1 MPKAETYERVRCF
14 VLLPVSHCAKLM
26 YHFLGMG
33 WFHGSFAPAGAGAS
47 RAMNS
52 VKAIMNFVNLQNLC
66 LAIPKFP
73 DGAGWPSGLNYQIWV
88 VSSIT
93 DLCG

>member
-1 MPKAETYERVRCF
+1 
-14 VLLPVSHCAKLM
+14 M
-26 YHFLGMG
+26 YHDLGMG
-33 WFHGSFAPAGAGAS
+33 WFHGSFAAAGAGAS
-47 RAMNS
+47 RAINS

-88 VSSIT
+88 VLSIT

>member
-1 MPKAETYERVRCF
+1 
-14 VLLPVSHCAKLM
+14 M
-26 YHFLGMG
+26 YHDLGMG
-33 WFHGSFAPAGAGAS
+33 WFHGSFAAAGAGAS

-52 VKAIMNFVNLQNLC
+52 VKAIINFVNLWNLC

-88 VSSIT
+88 GSSIT
-93 DLCG
+93 DFWGASAALDAGGKNATPRACQSWLCLV

>member
-1 MPKAETYERVRCF
+1 
-14 VLLPVSHCAKLM
+14 M
-26 YHFLGMG
+26 YHDLGMG
-33 WFHGSFAPAGAGAS
+33 WFQSSFAAAGAGAN

-52 VKAIMNFVNLQNLC
+52 VNAMMNFVNLQNLC
-66 LAIPKFP
+66 LAIPKFT
-73 DGAGWPSGLNYQIWV
+73 DHVGWPCGLNYQIWV

>member
-1 MPKAETYERVRCF
+1 MLF
-14 VLLPVSHCAKLM
+14 PVSQRAKSK
-26 YHFLGMG
+26 YHSFPMG
-33 WFHGSFAPAGAGAS
+33 WFQSSFAAAGAGAS

-52 VKAIMNFVNLQNLC
+52 VNAMMNFVNLQNLC

-93 DLCG
+93 DLWG

>member
-1 MPKAETYERVRCF
+1 
-14 VLLPVSHCAKLM
+14 
-26 YHFLGMG
+26 
-33 WFHGSFAPAGAGAS
+33 
-47 RAMNS
+47 MNS

-88 VSSIT
+88 WSSIT
-93 DLCG
+93 HLCG